1 MKTPRTNKALL
12 VDGLKTMGLT
22 LFLAFL
28 GPFILHAGFSNPD
41 KPLYIPLVIAGVL
54 ICGAAIYFGFKGIR
68 TIRTTPL
75 GRNKFFLLI
84 LTPD

>member
-1 MKTPRTNKALL
+1 METPRTNRNLL

-28 GPFILHAGFSNPD
+28 GPFILHAGFSNLD

-68 TIRTTPL
+68 TIMDSL
-75 GRNKFFLLI
+75 FGRK
-84 LTPD
+84 

>member
-1 MKTPRTNKALL
+1 METPRTNRNLL
-12 VDGLKTMGLT
+12 INGLKMMGIT

-41 KPLYIPLVIAGVL
+41 KPLYIPLIISGIL

-68 TIRTTPL
+68 TIMDSL
-75 GRNKFFLLI
+75 FKKH
-84 LTPD
+84 

>member
-1 MKTPRTNKALL
+1 METPRTDRNLL

-28 GPFILHAGFSNPD
+28 GPFILHAGLSNPE
-41 KPLYIPLVIAGVL
+41 KPLYIPLVIAGVV

-68 TIRTTPL
+68 TIMDSL
-75 GRNKFFLLI
+75 FGRK
-84 LTPD
+84 

>member
-1 MKTPRTNKALL
+1 METPRTNRNLL
-12 VDGLKTMGLT
+12 VNGLKTMGIT

-41 KPLYIPLVIAGVL
+41 KPLYIPLKIAGIL

-68 TIRTTPL
+68 TIMDSL
-75 GRNKFFLLI
+75 FKKH
-84 LTPD
+84 